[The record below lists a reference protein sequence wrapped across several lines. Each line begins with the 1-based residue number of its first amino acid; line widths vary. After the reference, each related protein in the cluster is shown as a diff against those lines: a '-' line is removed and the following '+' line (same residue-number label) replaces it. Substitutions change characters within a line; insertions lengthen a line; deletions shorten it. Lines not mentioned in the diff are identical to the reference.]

1 MISYIRQVEIC
12 GPVLDMIRRA
22 ITQSDDAGTRAS
34 VVHIPTKESVL
45 RAVSVLPSV
54 DTEEELKDFIIER
67 ILSDLRL
74 TEIQREHLNLGN
86 Y

>member
-22 ITQSDDAGTRAS
+22 ITQSDDAGTGAS

-74 TEIQREHLNLGN
+74 TEIQREHLNLTI
-86 Y
+86 

>member
-1 MISYIRQVEIC
+1 MISYIRQVQIC

-34 VVHIPTKESVL
+34 IVHIPTKESVL
-45 RAVSVLPSV
+45 RAVSVLHI
-54 DTEEELKDFIIER
+54 DTEETLKDFIIER

-74 TEIQREHLNLGN
+74 TEIQREHLNLTI
-86 Y
+86 